1 MAADTS
7 YAASGVTPAMSLV
20 QTLDA
25 VGLGDDAQSNNN

>member
-20 QTLDA
+20 ETLEA
-25 VGLGDDAQSNNN
+25 VGLGAEQ

>member
-7 YAASGVTPAMSLV
+7 YAAIGVSPAMSLV

-25 VGLGDDAQSNNN
+25 VGLGDDEESNNN